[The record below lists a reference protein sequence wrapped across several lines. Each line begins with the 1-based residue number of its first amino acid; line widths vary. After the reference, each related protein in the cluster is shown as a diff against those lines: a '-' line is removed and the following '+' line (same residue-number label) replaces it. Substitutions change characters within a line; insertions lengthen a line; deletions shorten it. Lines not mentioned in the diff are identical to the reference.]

1 MMVQHSQYVE
11 KIKVTVIGGYL
22 GSGKTTLI
30 NHLLRNAN
38 GSRLAVLVNEFGNLP
53 IDGDLIEAI
62 EGEVINIVGGCI
74 CCSFGSNLVAGL
86 LDIGLAEPRVDHIL
100 VETSGVA
107 LPGSV
112 AGTVQILNGFSLNG
126 VVVMAD
132 AEMVRQLAQDSFLSD
147 TITRQLTDADFVILN
162 KVDLVTDNSRTA
174 TLGWLAKQY
183 PDTRLIETSRA
194 DLPPSFLLG
203 IPQNSDRHLTDRSAS
218 HASIFLSVSIELK
231 NVMDVERFAEA
242 LTSPALGLIRTKGF
256 VKSAD
261 GAVKALQT
269 VGRRWELFNASE
281 DVQCRIVCI
290 GTNVN
295 WNPEALRGIIAQHSL
310 HAA

>member
-1 MMVQHSQYVE
+1 MVLHSQNEE
-11 KIKVTVIGGYL
+11 KTKVTVIGGYL

-30 NHLLRNAN
+30 NHLLRSAD

-62 EGEVINIVGGCI
+62 DGEVINVVGGCI
-74 CCSFGSNLVAGL
+74 CCSYGTDLVAGL
-86 LDIGLAEPRVDHIL
+86 LDIGLAEPKADHIL
-100 VETSGVA
+100 IEASGVA
-107 LPGSV
+107 LPGAV

-132 AEMVRQLAQDSFLSD
+132 AEMVRQLAQDYYLSD

-174 TLGWLAKQY
+174 TLGWLAKEY
-183 PDTRLIETSRA
+183 PDTRFIETSRA
-194 DLPPSFLLG
+194 NLPPALLLG
-203 IPQNSDRHLTDRSAS
+203 MPQNSDRHLSDRSVS
-218 HASIFLSVSIELK
+218 HASLFSSISIELE

-256 VKSAD
+256 VKSAA

-269 VGRRWELFNASE
+269 VGRRWELFHANE
-281 DVQCRIVCI
+281 NVQCRIVCI

-295 WNPEALRGIIAQHSL
+295 WDPEALRGIIAQHSL
-310 HAA
+310 HAE

>member
-269 VGRRWELFNASE
+269 VGRRWELFNAS
-281 DVQCRIVCI
+281 
-290 GTNVN
+290 
-295 WNPEALRGIIAQHSL
+295 
-310 HAA
+310 